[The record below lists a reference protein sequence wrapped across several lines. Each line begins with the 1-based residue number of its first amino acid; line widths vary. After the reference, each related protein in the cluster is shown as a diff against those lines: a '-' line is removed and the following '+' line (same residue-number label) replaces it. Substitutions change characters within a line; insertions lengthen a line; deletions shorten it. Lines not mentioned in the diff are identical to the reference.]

1 MCKQWSFLWFF
12 LLLLSV
18 RPVCAQAKFVT
29 QLSEKEIGKNDY
41 VEVQF
46 MVQNATS
53 VESITP
59 PPFTGFSV
67 VSGPMQQSGMSVVN
81 GAVSKSEGISYVLK
95 PHAPGTYT
103 IAGASAL
110 VDGKPMRSNNVRL
123 VVNNSTSTHPSSPA
137 NPLFGFNAPEEEPVV
152 DEEFA
157 LRKNESAAAHIRDNL
172 FVKLEVSKTSCY
184 VGEPIVATYK
194 LYSRLR
200 SESRI
205 TKRPSLANFSVYD
218 MIQPDAL
225 GPSREVLKGKAYNV
239 HVVRKVQ
246 LYPLQDGSFEL
257 EPMEV
262 DNTVGFL
269 RLEEDNSRYSMQQLV
284 DAYMNGVIG
293 GHQEDQKVTLSSK
306 PVTITVKPLPAAGKP
321 DGFDGAVGKFSIRAD
336 VLEKQLSS
344 GETGNLQIVLE
355 GDGNIPL
362 INAPSVSW
370 PAAVEGF
377 EPIVKENADH
387 TVAPMHGNKVFTY
400 SFSVQNPGVVT
411 IPPVSFSYFDPAA
424 NAYKTIQTDA
434 ILLNVKKGKARRAS
448 KPGIVAKEAS
458 SPDKWLYAGAATLFV
473 LVVLAAFFLLK
484 RKKPSKSVA
493 PVVQESLPVI
503 PEKVDW
509 LAAAR
514 ATLAAGESQAFYRHT
529 EKALWNFLSEKLSL
543 NASQLNKTE
552 VRRLLQ
558 SHDTNPL
565 LLVLLEEVM
574 NDCQLALY
582 TPDHSEQDMRVTL
595 SKAEQFIAGME
606 G

>member
-1 MCKQWSFLWFF
+1 MRKEWLFLSVL
-12 LLLLSV
+12 LLLLSAG
-18 RPVCAQAKFVT
+18 PVCAQAKFVT

-46 MVQNATS
+46 VVQNASS

-67 VSGPMQQSGMSVVN
+67 ISGPMQQSGMSVVN

-95 PHAPGTYT
+95 PRGPGTYT

-110 VDGKPMRSNNVRL
+110 VDGKPMHSNSVRV
-123 VVNNSTSTHPSSPA
+123 VVNNSTVTHSSSPA
-137 NPLFGFNAPEEEPVV
+137 NPLFGFTAPEEEPVV

-157 LRKNESAAAHIRDNL
+157 LRKNESAAAHIKDNL

-184 VGEPIVATYK
+184 TGEPIVATYK

-218 MIQPDAL
+218 MVQPDAL

-284 DAYMNGVIG
+284 DAYMNGLIG

-306 PVTITVKPLPAAGKP
+306 PVVITVKPLPAEGRPA
-321 DGFDGAVGKFSIRAD
+321 GFDGAVGKFSIRAD
-336 VLEKQLSS
+336 VLEKELSTN
-344 GETGNLQIVLE
+344 ETGNLQIVLE

-362 INAPSVSW
+362 INAPSVPW
-370 PAAVEGF
+370 PASVEGF
-377 EPIVKENADH
+377 DPTVKENADH
-387 TVAPMHGNKVFTY
+387 TVAPMRGNKIFTY

-411 IPPVSFSYFDPAA
+411 IPPIAFSYFDPAA

-434 ILLNVKKGKARRAS
+434 ILLNVKKGKIKAAA
-448 KPGIVAKEAS
+448 KPGAVATQETS
-458 SPDKWLYAGAATLFV
+458 SDKWWYAGAAALFV
-473 LVVLAAFFLLK
+473 LVALAAFFLLK
-484 RKKPSKSVA
+484 RKKPEKA
-493 PVVQESLPVI
+493 AEPPVPEMLPMV
-503 PEKVDW
+503 PEKADW

-514 ATLAAGESQAFYRHT
+514 SSLEAGESQSFYRQT
-529 EKALWNFLSEKLSL
+529 EKALWNFLAEHLSL
-543 NASQLNKTE
+543 TASQLNKTE
-552 VRRLLQ
+552 VRRVLQ
-558 SHDTNPL
+558 LRNTDPL
-565 LLVLLEEVM
+565 SLVLFEEVM

-582 TPDHSEQDMRVTL
+582 TPNHTEQNMRATL
-595 SKAEQFIAGME
+595 SKAEQLIASLE
-606 G
+606 R

>member
-1 MCKQWSFLWFF
+1 MRKEWSFLWFL

-18 RPVCAQAKFVT
+18 RPGYAQAKFVT
-29 QLSEKEIGKNDY
+29 QLSENEIGKNDY

-46 MVQNATS
+46 VVQNASS

-59 PPFTGFSV
+59 PAFTGFKV

-95 PHAPGTYT
+95 PNAPGTYT

-110 VDGKPMRSNNVRL
+110 VDGKPMRSNSVRV
-123 VVNNSTSTHPSSPA
+123 VVNNSTSTHPSTPA

-157 LRKNESAAAHIRDNL
+157 LRKNESAAAHIKDNL
-172 FVKLEVSKTSCY
+172 FVKLDVSKTTCY
-184 VGEPIVATYK
+184 TGEPIVATYK

-218 MIQPDAL
+218 MIQPDVQ

-284 DAYMNGVIG
+284 DAYMNGLIG

-306 PVTITVKPLPAAGKP
+306 PVTITVKPLPAEGRPA
-321 DGFDGAVGKFSIRAD
+321 GFDGAVGKFSIRAD
-336 VLEKQLSS
+336 VLEKELFTN
-344 GETGNLQIVLE
+344 ETGNLQIVLE

-370 PAAVEGF
+370 PATVEGF
-377 EPIVKENADH
+377 DPAVKENADH
-387 TVAPMHGNKVFTY
+387 TVAPIHGNKIFTY
-400 SFSVQNPGVVT
+400 SFSVQNPGVIS

-424 NAYKTIQTDA
+424 NVYKTIQTDA
-434 ILLNVKKGKARRAS
+434 ILLNVKKGKTKPAS
-448 KPGIVAKEAS
+448 KPGAAATQETS
-458 SPDKWLYAGAATLFV
+458 RDKWWYAGAAALFV
-473 LVVLAAFFLLK
+473 LVVLVAFFLLK
-484 RKKPSKSVA
+484 RKKPAK
-493 PVVQESLPVI
+493 PVEPLVQETMPVI
-503 PEKVDW
+503 PEKTDW
-509 LAAAR
+509 LAPAR
-514 ATLAAGESQAFYRHT
+514 SALAAGESQSFYRYT
-529 EKALWNFLSEKLSL
+529 EKALWNFLAEHLSL
-543 NASQLNKTE
+543 TASQLNKTE
-552 VRRLLQ
+552 VRRVLQ
-558 SHDTNPL
+558 LRNMDPL
-565 LLVLLEEVM
+565 SLALFEEVM

-582 TPDHSEQDMRVTL
+582 TPNHTEQDMRTTL
-595 SKAEQFIAGME
+595 SKAEQLIAALE
-606 G
+606 R